1 MAKGNG
7 GAFNAKN
14 TGNIPDAPSNS
25 GDPSRKWAGSKH
37 TINDEAV
44 RTSVTKNPSGERSA

>member
-1 MAKGNG
+1 MAKGKG
-7 GAFNAKN
+7 KGAFNTKM

-37 TINDEAV
+37 TINEGAV
-44 RTSVTKNPSGERSA
+44 RETVAKNPSGGK